1 MRLGWGTKGGWK
13 PPPFT
18 ENNSGTN
25 LKMFFVRFLSRIQV
39 NFREIEREKIKR
51 GNFRDVNHEK
61 RGGGE
66 VGEGEKV
73 GEEDNFTK

>member
-1 MRLGWGTKGGWK
+1 M
-13 PPPFT
+13 
-18 ENNSGTN
+18 
-25 LKMFFVRFLSRIQV
+25 RFLSRIQV

-51 GNFRDVNHEK
+51 GNFRDVYHEK

>member
-1 MRLGWGTKGGWK
+1 
-13 PPPFT
+13 
-18 ENNSGTN
+18 
-25 LKMFFVRFLSRIQV
+25 MFFVRFLSRIQV

-51 GNFRDVNHEK
+51 GNFRDVYHEK
-61 RGGGE
+61 RGGGG